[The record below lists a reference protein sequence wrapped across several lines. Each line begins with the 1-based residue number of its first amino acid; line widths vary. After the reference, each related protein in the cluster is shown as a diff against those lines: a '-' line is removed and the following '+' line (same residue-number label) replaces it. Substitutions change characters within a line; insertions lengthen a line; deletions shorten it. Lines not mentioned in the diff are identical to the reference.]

1 MLDHS
6 SRYSDKHL
14 AKIILKACWKHEFF
28 TSSGQICDTKEFDGD
43 ITLFHGCPPH
53 HRGKTSRT
61 NEQASGSTMGFRIIF
76 KTSPTVWHI
85 DQNYLC

>member
-43 ITLFHGCPPH
+43 ITLFHGCPPTTVGRPQELKNKPVAPLWGSELFLKH
-53 HRGKTSRT
+53 HLQYG
-61 NEQASGSTMGFRIIF
+61 I
-76 KTSPTVWHI
+76 
-85 DQNYLC
+85 